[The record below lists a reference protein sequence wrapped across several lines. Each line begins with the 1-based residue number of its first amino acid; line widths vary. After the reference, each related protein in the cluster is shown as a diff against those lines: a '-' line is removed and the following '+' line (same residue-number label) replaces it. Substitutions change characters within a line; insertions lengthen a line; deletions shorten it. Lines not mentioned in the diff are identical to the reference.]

1 MIEYINVATVR
12 SNNPD
17 ADCHPGFLKNTGSDF
32 NSKGMMNDGVRPISV
47 TMFIVKNY
55 GVIYRLRGLELCV
68 L

>member
-1 MIEYINVATVR
+1 MRTIIRV
-12 SNNPD
+12 
-17 ADCHPGFLKNTGSDF
+17 FKITGGDF
-32 NSKGMMNDGVRPISV
+32 NSKGMMNDGVRPVSV